1 MASLHVQPSWL
12 SSLTKNPTTLFSS
25 KASPFKV
32 SLSVNS
38 SNAESPNNS
47 SQNPSE
53 PEPGSVD
60 PVKLAFEKA
69 KAYRNSIET
78 SKNVKIEP
86 NPDEDSGGSTI
97 RNVEKNQQVSDPVM
111 GSVVYKTSRGVVGS
125 DGVVESIADGKTN
138 SGLKGG
144 NLGSGAEDKTSKK
157 EQKTVD
163 FRH

>member
-1 MASLHVQPSWL
+1 MVSLNVQHSWL

-38 SNAESPNNS
+38 SNAESPNHS

-69 KAYRNSIET
+69 KAYRKSIET
-78 SKNVKIEP
+78 SKTVKIEL
-86 NPDEDSGGSTI
+86 NPVEDSGGSI
-97 RNVEKNQQVSDPVM
+97 IGNVEKNKQVSDPVM
-111 GSVVYKTSRGVVGS
+111 GSVVYRTSRV
-125 DGVVESIADGKTN
+125 
-138 SGLKGG
+138 
-144 NLGSGAEDKTSKK
+144 
-157 EQKTVD
+157 
-163 FRH
+163 